1 MTTVFIFLIAGV
13 LIGYLIRNCRILIAA
28 SERLLDW
35 AIYLLLFFLG
45 LSTATSEKVMNN
57 IGRLGIM
64 VLIIT
69 AAALSGSIIAGMI
82 IYKKFFR
89 EDNEKQH

>member
-1 MTTVFIFLIAGV
+1 MLIVFIFLTAGV
-13 LIGYLIRNCRILIAA
+13 LIGCIIKDRRILIVI
-28 SERLLDW
+28 SEKLLDW

-45 LSTATSEKVMNN
+45 LSTATSEKVINN
-57 IGRLGIM
+57 ISRLGIL

-89 EDNEKQH
+89 EDNEKQR

>member
-1 MTTVFIFLIAGV
+1 MLIVFIFLTAGV
-13 LIGYLIRNCRILIAA
+13 LIGWTIKNSTVLITV
-28 SERLLDW
+28 SEKLLDW

-57 IGRLGIM
+57 IGKLG
-64 VLIIT
+64 VLVLVIT
-69 AAALSGSIIAGMI
+69 AAALFGSIIAGII

-89 EDNEKQH
+89 EDNEKQR

>member
-1 MTTVFIFLIAGV
+1 MLIVFIFLTAGV
-13 LIGYLIRNCRILIAA
+13 LTGCIIKNRRILIVI
-28 SERLLDW
+28 SEKLLDW

-45 LSTATSEKVMNN
+45 LSTATSEKVINN
-57 IGRLGIM
+57 IGSLGIL

-69 AAALSGSIIAGMI
+69 AAAVCGSIIAGMI

-89 EDNEKQH
+89 EYDEKQR